1 MIITIDAEKTFDK
14 IQHPLMI
21 KSLQKRGFKGTYLNI
36 IKALYNKPA
45 ANIILSG
52 ENLKAFL
59 LRTKQ
64 GCPASTLVFNMVL
77 EALATVS
84 WRRQWHPS
92 PVPLPGK
99 SHGHRSLVGCR
110 PWDR

>member
-1 MIITIDAEKTFDK
+1 MIITIDAEKTFDR

-21 KSLQKRGFKGTYLNI
+21 KSIQKGGFKGTYLNI
-36 IKALYNKPA
+36 IKALYNKPT

-52 ENLKAFL
+52 EKLKAFL

-64 GCPASTLVFNMVL
+64 GCPVSTLVFNMVL

-84 WRRQWHPS
+84 WRRQWHPT
-92 PVPLPGK
+92 PVLLPGK
-99 SHGHRSLVGCR
+99 SQGHRSLVGCNPR
-110 PWDR
+110 GR